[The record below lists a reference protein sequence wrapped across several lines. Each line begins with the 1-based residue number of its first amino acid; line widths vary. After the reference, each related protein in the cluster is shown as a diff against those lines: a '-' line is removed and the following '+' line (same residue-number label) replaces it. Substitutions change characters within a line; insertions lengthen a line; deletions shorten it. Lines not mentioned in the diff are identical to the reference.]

1 MKIAPM
7 KHHEFYE
14 DHPRRARNN
23 IIHPCGATAN
33 LQDVLSDTEIET
45 VAKTPLVYG
54 SVEGREDLRA
64 EIYSLY
70 QHLYPELGPDNVT
83 VLSGTEEGLF
93 SIFAS
98 ILEPANEVV
107 GPLPCYPSQSE

>member
-7 KHHEFYE
+7 KHHEFYGNL
-14 DHPRRARNN
+14 PRRARYN
-23 IIHPCGATAN
+23 ISDACGATAS
-33 LQDVLSDTEIET
+33 LQDVLSDTDIEA
-45 VAKTPLVYG
+45 VAKIPLVYG

-83 VLSGTEEGLF
+83 VLSGTEEGL
-93 SIFAS
+93 SLIH
-98 ILEPANEVV
+98 I
-107 GPLPCYPSQSE
+107 